1 MKKQKNNYTNIK
13 DIEYK
18 LRILRKN
25 MIITRIKEKSNLENI
40 NSTSCDIKDIIQLKN
55 MLLDEY
61 IDLNHKL
68 IKMNKV
74 KNRNIMRELQSK
86 NQNINIT
93 IYKIIKIDHKY
104 I

>member
-86 NQNINIT
+86 N
-93 IYKIIKIDHKY
+93 
-104 I
+104 